1 MNIAWYADFFG
12 RSSRRSNTVKTMYQ
26 PPHDRVD
33 EVPQMHALMRARP
46 LAALVSAGASG
57 LYATGYA
64 ATSAN

>member
-1 MNIAWYADFFG
+1 VVCGFFRPIVSALQYG
-12 RSSRRSNTVKTMYQ
+12 ENHV
-26 PPHDRVD
+26 PAPHDRVD

-64 ATSAN
+64 ATPAN